1 MSSSLES
8 LVLQFDS
15 REPPPVEL
23 WKPDRI
29 SSIDMRIN
37 RGGEWFYQGSKIER
51 RRMVALF
58 STILWREQ
66 ESYFLVTPH
75 EKLQITVEVAPF
87 IAELME
93 VTGAFESQELCFTD
107 NTGNRF
113 TADADHP
120 LWISY
125 PESGQPQP
133 LVIVRRNLPALMSR
147 SVYYQL
153 ADLIVEK
160 DSVPGVW
167 SAGEFFKL
175 DS

>member
-1 MSSSLES
+1 MPSSLES

-15 REPPPVEL
+15 RKPPPVDQ
-23 WKPDRI
+23 WKPTQI
-29 SSIDMRIN
+29 SSIDITIN
-37 RGGEWFYQGSKIER
+37 RSGEWFYQGSKIER
-51 RRMVALF
+51 KRMVALF
-58 STILWREQ
+58 STILWREADT
-66 ESYFLVTPH
+66 YFLVTLH

-87 IAELME
+87 IAELMD
-93 VTGAFESQELCFTD
+93 VTGERESQSLHFTD

-125 PESGQPQP
+125 TESGQPQP

-153 ADLIVEK
+153 AELIVEK
-160 DSVPGVW
+160 DSLSGVW

-175 DS
+175 D

>member
-1 MSSSLES
+1 MPSSLES

-15 REPPPVEL
+15 RKPPPVDL

-29 SSIDMRIN
+29 SSIDITIN
-37 RGGEWFYQGSKIER
+37 RGGEWLYQGSKIER
-51 RRMVALF
+51 KRMVALF
-58 STILWREQ
+58 STILWRE
-66 ESYFLVTPH
+66 EETYFLITPH

-93 VTGAFESQELCFTD
+93 VTGTGESQSLCFTD

-113 TADADHP
+113 TADADHS

-125 PESGQPQP
+125 PESGEPQP

-147 SVYYQL
+147 SVYYL
-153 ADLIVEK
+153 SLIHI
-160 DSVPGVW
+160 
-167 SAGEFFKL
+167 
-175 DS
+175 